1 MTHTHQ
7 RDSSAPEA
15 TNSPLQAL
23 PTMTFMA
30 LALLS
35 ATPALST
42 DLCLAAYPQI
52 RTSLATDAASVQL
65 TMTAFLIGVGVGQV
79 VWGPVSDRYGRR
91 LPLLLG
97 CGVATLAAVVATF
110 APTIEVLIAARLLQA
125 VAISA
130 GIVIAR
136 AIVSDRLARAL
147 PVRD

>member
-7 RDSSAPEA
+7 RDSSAPVA

-42 DLCLAAYPQI
+42 DLYLAAYPQI

-65 TMTAFLIGVGVGQV
+65 TMTAFLIGVGVGA
-79 VWGPVSDRYGRR
+79 GR
-91 LPLLLG
+91 LG
-97 CGVATLAAVVATF
+97 ACL
-110 APTIEVLIAARLLQA
+110 R
-125 VAISA
+125 S
-130 GIVIAR
+130 
-136 AIVSDRLARAL
+136 
-147 PVRD
+147 VR